1 MPAMEGDSDRPFARL
16 FLKADDLFGFIWHME
31 GLHGIAILRRTIAD
45 AALLQASQRQIT
57 AAANI
62 GLATRQQASA
72 STGQANEIYSFRRE
86 VFALGR
92 KRC

>member
-1 MPAMEGDSDRPFARL
+1 MPAMEGDGDRPFAQL

-31 GLHGIAILRRTIAD
+31 GLHGIAILRHTICRRRSVAGEPAAD
-45 AALLQASQRQIT
+45 HH
-57 AAANI
+57 I
-62 GLATRQQASA
+62 GLATRQRASA
-72 STGQANEIYSFRRE
+72 STGQANEIYSSRRE